1 MNQIDYN
8 ALNARIE
15 QRIEERKRA
24 LKYFMYFFSVF
35 IFIVLALVGWAIYAA
50 DNEPIAGLIM
60 LTTAGVMTLIF
71 NGVSLAASTGAMDRA
86 MRREVMRQ
94 EMNVDMMEMLLDQ
107 AREKAKRQ
115 DTVLL
120 DNDSA
125 TDESFIGLSDDG
137 ELITQRRKR

>member
-1 MNQIDYN
+1 MSQIDYN

-15 QRIEERKRA
+15 QRIEERKRM
-24 LKYFMYFFSVF
+24 LRYFMYFFSVF

>member
-15 QRIEERKRA
+15 QRIEERKRM
-24 LKYFMYFFSVF
+24 LRYFMYFFSVF

-115 DTVLL
+115 DTLLL

-125 TDESFIGLSDDG
+125 IDESFIGLSDDG